1 MSIYTCSAVIRDMV
15 CTDDVQAVS
24 EKQAWYK
31 FSMKYGFKQRDFKI
45 LGVQAIKSNNPTQAH
60 VPINPQKQS
69 LSNTFTTS

>member
-45 LGVQAIKSNNPTQAH
+45 LGVQAIKSNIEQ
-60 VPINPQKQS
+60 IR
-69 LSNTFTTS
+69 FDI